1 MPWWFTVSTF
11 SRNPMTSADEVR
23 EIRERK
29 LGMDRTA
36 FGLALGIKGKG
47 SAYAQVRKWEAGVV
61 APSDAA
67 LTAMRLLVELQECRR
82 LPWMTEELWRT
93 AQIAQNELR
102 AMAVSDETWKMV
114 TIAQSRIDGSMEYFT
129 DVTRSSPASEI
140 AYRTAEHR
148 AKSEQFPGQLPFRA
162 WHLIGW
168 CEITEEMALEFDPN
182 CIDNEA

>member
-1 MPWWFTVSTF
+1 VEPIL
-11 SRNPMTSADEVR
+11 D
-23 EIRERK
+23 RK
-29 LGMDRTA
+29 E
-36 FGLALGIKGKG
+36 
-47 SAYAQVRKWEAGVV
+47 S
-61 APSDAA
+61 
-67 LTAMRLLVELQECRR
+67 
-82 LPWMTEELWRT
+82 
-93 AQIAQNELR
+93 
-102 AMAVSDETWKMV
+102 AVSDETWKMV

>member
-102 AMAVSDETWKMV
+102 AMAEQVHMRAE
-114 TIAQSRIDGSMEYFT
+114 
-129 DVTRSSPASEI
+129 
-140 AYRTAEHR
+140 YRTFCLAIQVLRALLEH
-148 AKSEQFPGQLPFRA
+148 APKKG
-162 WHLIGW
+162 
-168 CEITEEMALEFDPN
+168 
-182 CIDNEA
+182 